1 MGFLQIC
8 EVCFYQEKLPV
19 IYHNLSVLNK
29 YASAYALVAQ
39 WLASQNAGTTIRDR
53 FPGGEVANL
62 LFNFFEDSN
71 E

>member
-1 MGFLQIC
+1 MWIW
-8 EVCFYQEKLPV
+8 
-19 IYHNLSVLNK
+19 ISVLNK